1 MDPMATQYYS
11 ATSLDGFVATADDS
25 VAWLDALGEPTESSY
40 PDFIRDV
47 GAIAMGSATY
57 DWVWRHLFSAASPDD
72 ASASSAQATWPY
84 DAPTWVF
91 TTRTLPRVP
100 GADIRFVRGD
110 VRPVHDDMQRVAGDR
125 NIWLV
130 GGGDLVGQ
138 FHDTELL
145 DELILQV
152 GSVTLGAGKPVL
164 PRHIVQ
170 PPLQL
175 QSARVMSAGF
185 VELRYRVPRA
195 SDQR

>member
-1 MDPMATQYYS
+1 MPTQYYS
-11 ATSLDGFVATADDS
+11 ATSLDGFVATLDDS
-25 VAWLDALGEPTESSY
+25 VAWLDALGEPAESSY
-40 PDFIRDV
+40 PAFIREV

-57 DWVWRHLFSAASPDD
+57 EWVWRHLFGAATPADTTDTSP
-72 ASASSAQATWPY
+72 QPTWPY
-84 DAPTWVF
+84 EAPTWVF
-91 TTRTLPRVP
+91 TTRTLPQVP

-110 VRPVHDDMQRVAGDR
+110 VRPVHAEMQRVAGDR
-125 NIWLV
+125 NVWLV

-138 FHDTELL
+138 FHDAGLL

-164 PRHIVQ
+164 PRRIVQ

-175 QSARVMSAGF
+175 QSARVMSDGF

-195 SDQR
+195 SQQR